1 MVDRA
6 SVTTRV
12 GSVSTD
18 FSGFSGWFID
28 EIIVPLAQ
36 GTIRDTIRDSIRDY
50 VRDELSGLLDGVV
63 SGLDI
68 SSLGSSFS
76 VPRLSGVGTIP
87 VSVGVGFSSLNTTP
101 TRMLAGI
108 QTSFSAPAAH
118 ARPSLGIAFE
128 GSESTRDSLEPGA
141 VVAAVHSAVFNH
153 VLHALWRGGLF
164 EGPIRVDAVGGLP
177 GGITVIRVALA
188 SNR

>member
-1 MVDRA
+1 M
-6 SVTTRV
+6 
-12 GSVSTD
+12 
-18 FSGFSGWFID
+18 
-28 EIIVPLAQ
+28 
-36 GTIRDTIRDSIRDY
+36 
-50 VRDELSGLLDGVV
+50 
-63 SGLDI
+63 
-68 SSLGSSFS
+68 
-76 VPRLSGVGTIP
+76 
-87 VSVGVGFSSLNTTP
+87 SVGVGFSSLNTTS

-108 QTSFSAPAAH
+108 QTSFSAPSAH

-177 GGITVIRVALA
+177 GGITASSELLLPPIVSFREGAEAHISMGAMNLRLEYPGIFPAPVLIRLSAG
-188 SNR
+188 